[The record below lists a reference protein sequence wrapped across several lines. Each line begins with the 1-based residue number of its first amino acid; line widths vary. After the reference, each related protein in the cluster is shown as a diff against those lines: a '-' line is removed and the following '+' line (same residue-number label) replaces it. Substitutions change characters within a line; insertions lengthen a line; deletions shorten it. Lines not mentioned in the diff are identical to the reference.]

1 METNKGHFSQ
11 HYMEITFGVLF
22 ACESHP
28 FHSDN
33 LAKAPFSIVLARK
46 ETQTVHFYGEF

>member
-1 METNKGHFSQ
+1 METNKGHFIQ
-11 HYMEITFGVLF
+11 HYMEITFGGLF
-22 ACESHP
+22 TLP

-46 ETQTVHFYGEF
+46 ETQTVHFYEEF